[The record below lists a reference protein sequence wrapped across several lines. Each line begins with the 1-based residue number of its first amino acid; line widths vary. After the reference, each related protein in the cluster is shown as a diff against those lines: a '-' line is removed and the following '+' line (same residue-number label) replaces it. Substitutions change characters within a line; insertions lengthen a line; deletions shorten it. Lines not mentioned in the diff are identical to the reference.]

1 MLLLSLAFDATDSK
15 NSARLIFMKF
25 LMAGDGLFVV
35 RLFTADIT
43 SKGFNIFVF
52 TRHVI
57 RIALSKVSLKIAILA
72 LEVFAHVSIKQT
84 VATFL
89 VTLPFMSINFE
100 DCRLHPIVFGP
111 YVMLDIVPEIGLVF
125 TQTAIEANNSVVYTL
140 LVIFQG
146 PDIIGGEVT
155 VATLKIFQFL
165 LINFVFLF

>member
-43 SKGFNIFVF
+43 SKGFNIFMF

-84 VATFL
+84 VA
-89 VTLPFMSINFE
+89 TLPFMSINFE

-140 LVIFQG
+140 LVIFQ
-146 PDIIGGEVT
+146 
-155 VATLKIFQFL
+155 
-165 LINFVFLF
+165 